1 MVLFTRYDWL
11 NDETPLFGV
20 SVWLYALPF
29 VGRSWRA
36 MSLGVPAFAVAPR
49 FAYKIWHPR
58 LLVAT
63 LAPILEGYLGE
74 SSMEPILQEDLPCD
88 L

>member
-1 MVLFTRYDWL
+1 MF
-11 NDETPLFGV
+11 PLFGV
-20 SVWLYALPF
+20 SVWLFVALPF

-36 MSLGVPAFAVAPR
+36 MSLGVPAFAVPPR
-49 FAYKIWHPR
+49 FAWEIWHPR

-74 SSMEPILQEDLPCD
+74 SSILQEDQV
-88 L
+88 